1 MPEFKRVDGPVRR
14 LTHPPGIADIRT
26 RFGQL
31 LYAQRRARSRV
42 PADNGY
48 QDVGR
53 RGNLLMSLATC
64 GNRGSHA
71 L

>member
-1 MPEFKRVDGPVRR
+1 MPEFKRADGPVRR
-14 LTHPPGIADIRT
+14 LTHPSGIADIRT

-31 LYAQRRARSRV
+31 LHAQRRARSRV
-42 PADNGY
+42 PADMGN
-48 QDVGR
+48 QVVGR
-53 RGNLLMSLATC
+53 RGNLLMSLATW